1 MYFLP
6 TMYRP
11 SPTFGWLGVKCTKT
25 KLSLRTVSSRRI
37 GVVSGLGIPTGD
49 PTVVVY
55 ALPVHGDGEPDGVS
69 AIIYIQMLRNLTQIN
84 RSV

>member
-6 TMYRP
+6 TSYRP
-11 SPTFGWLGVKCTKT
+11 SPTFGSLGVKCTYT
-25 KLSLRTVSSRRI
+25 KPSLRTVSSSRI
-37 GVVSGLGIPTGD
+37 GVVSGFGIPTCD
-49 PTVVVY
+49 PSIVVY

-84 RSV
+84 GTV